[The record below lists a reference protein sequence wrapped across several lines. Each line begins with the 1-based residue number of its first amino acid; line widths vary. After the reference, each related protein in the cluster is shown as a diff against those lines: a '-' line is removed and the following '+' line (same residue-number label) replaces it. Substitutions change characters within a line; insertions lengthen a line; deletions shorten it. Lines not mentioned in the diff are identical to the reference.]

1 MIAVTLFD
9 GQKVALFG
17 LGGSGLI
24 TAQALQAGGAQV
36 VAFDDNPASVE
47 KAAASGIST
56 GDLRQI
62 DWNAIHALILAPGV
76 PLTHP
81 QPHWSVEL
89 ALKAGV
95 EVIGDIEL
103 FSRML
108 QKQGRRAPFVAITGT
123 NGKSTTTALIS
134 HVLAS
139 AGRDVQMGG
148 NIGRAV
154 LDLDPL
160 SDTPANQVYVVEC
173 SSYQIDLAPSLQSHV
188 GVLLN
193 VTPDHLERHGT
204 IENYAAIKQ
213 RLVAASDVAVVGVDD
228 EFCVQAAN
236 QLDANKTPMF
246 RISGT
251 DSAGADI
258 GFDDSHLIDGAG
270 QKLIKLAGIGS
281 LRGQHNGQNAAAC
294 LAVCQALGLSEDEVL
309 KGFQSFPGLAHRME
323 QVGTVADVLFIND
336 SKATNAEA
344 AAPALSSFDKV
355 HWIAGGL
362 AKDGG
367 IEALA
372 PHFPRVAKAY
382 LIGEAAGMFA
392 AQLGDTIPYEI
403 AGTLQQAV
411 NHAARDAASDAAKY
425 AAKDASEN
433 PSGMDN
439 GAGSVVLLSPAAASF
454 DQFPNFEKRG
464 EAFKDAVAALAG
476 FKGIED

>member
-1 MIAVTLFD
+1 MIPVTLFE

-24 TAQALQAGGAQV
+24 TARALQAGGAQV
-36 VAFDDNPASVE
+36 IAFDDNPDSVDKARE
-47 KAAASGIST
+47 KGIST
-56 GDLRQI
+56 GDIRQI
-62 DWNAIHALILAPGV
+62 DWGDCQALILAPGV

-95 EVIGDIEL
+95 EVIGDVEL

-108 QKQGRRAPFVAITGT
+108 QKQGRKAPFVAITGT

-160 SDTPANQVYVVEC
+160 SDEPANQVYVVEC
-173 SSYQIDLAPSLQSHV
+173 SSYQIDLAPSLQAHV

-204 IENYAAIKQ
+204 IENYATIKE

-228 EFCVQAAN
+228 EYCVDVAA
-236 QLDANKTPMF
+236 QLEDNKTPLF
-246 RISGT
+246 RISG
-251 DSAGADI
+251 SANAGVDI
-258 GFDDSHLIDGAG
+258 GFDGINLINESSRP
-270 QKLIKLAGIGS
+270 LIKLAGIGS

-294 LAVCQALGLSEDEVL
+294 LAVCQALGLSDEDVSN
-309 KGFQSFPGLAHRME
+309 GFRSFPGLAHRME
-323 QVGTVADVLFIND
+323 QVGTVGDVLFIND

-344 AAPALSSFDKV
+344 AAPALSSFEKV

-367 IEALA
+367 IDALA
-372 PHFPRVAKAY
+372 PHFSRIAKAY
-382 LIGEAAGMFA
+382 LIGEAAGTFA

-411 NHAARDAASDAAKY
+411 NHAARDAANDAPRDSK
-425 AAKDASEN
+425 
-433 PSGMDN
+433 

-464 EAFKDAVAALAG
+464 DAFKQAVASLEG

>member
-1 MIAVTLFD
+1 MIPVTLFE

-24 TAQALQAGGAQV
+24 TARALSAGGAQV
-36 VAFDDNPASVE
+36 VAYDDNPASVA
-47 KAAASGIST
+47 KAAAEGINT
-56 GDLRQI
+56 GDLREL
-62 DWNAIHALILAPGV
+62 DWSDCKALVLAPGV

-81 QPHWSVEL
+81 QPHWTVEL

-95 EVIGDIEL
+95 EIIGDIEL
-103 FSRML
+103 FSRMM
-108 QKQGRRAPFVAITGT
+108 QAEGRKAPFVAITGT
-123 NGKSTTTALIS
+123 NGKSTTTALIA

-160 SDTPANQVYVVEC
+160 SDAPANQVYVVEC
-173 SSYQIDLAPSLQSHV
+173 SSYQIDLAPTLQAHV

-204 IENYAAIKQ
+204 IENYAAIKE

-228 EFCVQAAN
+228 DICMQVAE
-236 QLDANKTPMF
+236 QLTQNKTPLF
-246 RISGT
+246 RISGLQEP
-251 DSAGADI
+251 GADI
-258 GFDDSHLIDGAG
+258 GYDDTNLVDHAG
-270 QKLIKLAGIGS
+270 QALVSLEGIGS
-281 LRGQHNGQNAAAC
+281 LRGRHNGQNAAAT

-309 KGFQSFPGLAHRME
+309 RGFQSFPGLAHRME
-323 QVGTVADVLFIND
+323 QVGHANGVLFIND

-344 AAPALSSFDKV
+344 AAPALSSFERV
-355 HWIAGGL
+355 HWIVGGL
-362 AKDGG
+362 AKQGG
-367 IEALA
+367 IDALA

-382 LIGEAAGMFA
+382 LIGEAAGTFA

-411 NHAARDAASDAAKY
+411 NHAALDAAQE
-425 AAKDASEN
+425 ASAN
-433 PSGMDN
+433 STRDLGDGSG
-439 GAGSVVLLSPAAASF
+439 AVVLLSPAAASF

-464 EAFKDAVAALAG
+464 EAFKQAVAALDG
-476 FKGIED
+476 FVGIKD

>member
-1 MIAVTLFD
+1 MIPVTLFE

-24 TAQALQAGGAQV
+24 TARALQAGGAEL
-36 VAFDDNPASVE
+36 VAFDDNPASVK
-47 KAAASGIST
+47 KAHQIGIPT
-56 GDLRQI
+56 GDLRKI
-62 DWNAIHALILAPGV
+62 DWDNCQALILAPGV

-81 QPHWSVEL
+81 QPHWSVDL
-89 ALKAGV
+89 AARAGV

-103 FSRML
+103 FSRMM
-108 QKQGRRAPFVAITGT
+108 QKQGRTAPFVAITGT

-134 HVLAS
+134 HVLSS

-160 SDTPANQVYVVEC
+160 SDDPANQVYVVEC
-173 SSYQIDLAPSLQSHV
+173 SSYQIDLAPSLQAHV

-193 VTPDHLERHGT
+193 ITPDHLERHGT

-213 RLVAASDVAVVGVDD
+213 RLVAASDIAVVSVDD
-228 EFCVQAAN
+228 DFCRQAAN
-236 QLDANKTPMF
+236 SIEHNSTPLL

-251 DSAGADI
+251 PVSGSDI
-258 GFDDSHLIDGAG
+258 GFDGSDLINEAREPVISLTG
-270 QKLIKLAGIGS
+270 LGS

-294 LAVCQALGLSEDEVL
+294 LAVCQSLGVSNEQVLS
-309 KGFQSFPGLAHRME
+309 GFSSFPGLAHRME
-323 QVGTVADVLFIND
+323 QVGTVGNVLFIND

-372 PHFPRVAKAY
+372 PHFSRIEKAY
-382 LIGEAAGMFA
+382 LIGEAAATFA

-411 NHAARDAASDAAKY
+411 NHAA
-425 AAKDASEN
+425 KDA
-433 PSGMDN
+433 GMKFGDASPMPES
-439 GAGSVVLLSPAAASF
+439 GAGSVAVVLLSPAAASF
-454 DQFPNFEKRG
+454 DQYANFEIRG
-464 EAFKDAVAALAG
+464 DAFKKAVSALEG

>member
-1 MIAVTLFD
+1 MIPVTLFE

-24 TAQALQAGGAQV
+24 TARALMAGGANV
-36 VAFDDNPASVE
+36 VAFDDNPTSVE
-47 KAAASGIST
+47 KAQSEGITT
-56 GDLRQI
+56 GDLRKL
-62 DWNAIHALILAPGV
+62 DWSDCKALVLAPGV

-81 QPHWSVEL
+81 QPHWTVEL

-95 EVIGDIEL
+95 EIIGDVEL
-103 FSRML
+103 FSRTM
-108 QKQGRRAPFVAITGT
+108 QAAGRRAPFVAITGT
-123 NGKSTTTALIS
+123 NGKSTTTALIA
-134 HVLAS
+134 HVLSS

-173 SSYQIDLAPSLQSHV
+173 SSYQIDLAPTLKPHV

-204 IENYAAIKQ
+204 IENYAAIKE

-228 EFCVQAAN
+228 DICVQVAE
-236 QLDANKTPMF
+236 QLSQNKTPLF
-246 RISGT
+246 RISGLQQPGT
-251 DSAGADI
+251 DI
-258 GFDDSHLIDGAG
+258 GYDGATLVDEAS
-270 QKLIKLAGIGS
+270 KPLVSLDGIGS
-281 LRGQHNGQNAAAC
+281 LRGRHNGQNAAAT
-294 LAVCQALGLSEDEVL
+294 LAVCQALGLSEEEVL
-309 KGFQSFPGLAHRME
+309 EGFKSFPGLAHRME
-323 QVGTVADVLFIND
+323 QVGHANGVLFIND

-344 AAPALSSFDKV
+344 AAPALSSFQRV
-355 HWIAGGL
+355 HWIVGGL
-362 AKDGG
+362 AKQGG

-372 PHFPRVAKAY
+372 PYFPRVAKAY
-382 LIGEAAGMFA
+382 LIGEAAGTFA

-411 NHAARDAASDAAKY
+411 NHAAVDAAQDV
-425 AAKDASEN
+425 E
-433 PSGMDN
+433 SGQGSGN
-439 GAGSVVLLSPAAASF
+439 GSGAVVLLSPAAASF

-464 EAFKDAVAALAG
+464 EAFKDAVAALEG
-476 FKGIED
+476 FVGIED